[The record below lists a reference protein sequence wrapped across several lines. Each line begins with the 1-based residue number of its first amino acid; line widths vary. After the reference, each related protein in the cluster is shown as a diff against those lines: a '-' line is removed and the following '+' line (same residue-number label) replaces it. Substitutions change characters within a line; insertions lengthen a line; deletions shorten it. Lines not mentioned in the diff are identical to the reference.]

1 MDFKNKIPE
10 FFERHDRKNVSEQ
23 TRNFFFWTE
32 NSKSS
37 ELYLRFILANLH
49 SQ

>member
-23 TRNFFFWTE
+23 TRNFFFF
-32 NSKSS
+32 
-37 ELYLRFILANLH
+37 LD
-49 SQ
+49 